1 LQKIPAGDPKVVQSK
16 QSAGAKVGADEAT
29 ALQGGRAKN
38 ALLAVA
44 DGDTAMNTPPSRDI
58 TTFGQV
64 FTPSSLV
71 ERMLSLRKNAGRVLE
86 PACGDGAFSARLP
99 GCVAIELD
107 AVHCPPDALNSDF
120 FAYPEHEQ
128 FNTIIGNPPYVTAR
142 NITPTTR
149 RYLHSRLL
157 DGHANL
163 YLHFIEKSVRHL
175 ATGGEIIFITPRD
188 FLKATGAAR
197 LNAWL
202 FEQGTITHFED
213 LGDARIFSGAAPNCA
228 IWRFEKG
235 DMSHRLHDGRRMVL
249 ANGQLM
255 FTRAIYSVPLKR
267 VFFVKVGAVSG
278 ADEIFT
284 HAELGNVDFVCSK
297 TAQTG
302 ETRRMIFPGADCGAA
317 PMDYLESFK
326 ARLLQRRV
334 TTFTEVNWW
343 QWGRR
348 HYVSAAPR
356 IYVNGRT
363 RNAQPFFL
371 HPCTNYDG
379 AVLALFPHRSDL
391 TVQQC
396 QQLADWLN
404 AVDWHELGFVCD
416 GRFIF
421 SQRSLE
427 HALLPEDFAEF
438 AAEF

>member
-1 LQKIPAGDPKVVQSK
+1 MVNKRRARDV
-16 QSAGAKVGADEAT
+16 AT
-29 ALQGGRAKN
+29 FGQIF
-38 ALLAVA
+38 
-44 DGDTAMNTPPSRDI
+44 TPPSI
-58 TTFGQV
+58 
-64 FTPSSLV
+64 V
-71 ERMLSLRKNAGRVLE
+71 ERMLSLRKNTGRVLE
-86 PACGDGAFSARLP
+86 PSCGDGAFSSRLP

-107 AVHCPPDALNSDF
+107 ATHCPPDALNGDF
-120 FAYPEHEQ
+120 FVYPEQEQ
-128 FNTIIGNPPYVTAR
+128 FATIMGNPPYVKAR
-142 NITPTTR
+142 DIAPSTR
-149 RYLHSRLL
+149 QYLHSRLL

-175 ATGGEIIFITPRD
+175 AAGGEIIFITPRD

-197 LNAWL
+197 LNTWL
-202 FEQGTITHFED
+202 FEQGTITYFED
-213 LGDARIFSGAAPNCA
+213 LGDARLFADATPNCA

-235 DMSHRLHDGRRMVL
+235 DMTHRLHDGRRMVL
-249 ANGQLM
+249 VDGQLM
-255 FTRAIYSVPLKR
+255 FTRAIYSVPLRR

-284 HAELGNVDFVCSK
+284 HVELGNADFVCSK

-302 ETRRMIFPGADCGAA
+302 ETRRMIYLDDEVSADRNRVL
-317 PMDYLESFK
+317 MDYLASFK
-326 ARLLQRRV
+326 PSLLQRRV
-334 TTFTEVNWW
+334 TKFTEANWW

-379 AVLALFPHRSDL
+379 AVLALFPHRADL
-391 TVQQC
+391 TAQQC

-438 AAEF
+438 ACQVRL